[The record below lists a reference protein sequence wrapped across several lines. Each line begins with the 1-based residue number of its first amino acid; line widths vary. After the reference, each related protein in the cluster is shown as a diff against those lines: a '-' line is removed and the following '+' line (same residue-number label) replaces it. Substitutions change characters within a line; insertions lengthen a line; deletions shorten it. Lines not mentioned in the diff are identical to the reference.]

1 MTSHVT
7 VSVSDTLPVV
17 RAALLADARP
27 ERRWLVESLW
37 ARAGVGIVGG
47 APKCCKSWLALD
59 LALSV
64 ASNTP
69 CLGRFPVHDPGPAL
83 VYLAEDAPTDLKL
96 RLSGLCRHRGLDLAR
111 VPLDVITAP
120 ALRLDLDRDRSR
132 IDRTLRA
139 HTPRMLLLDPFV
151 RLHRVDENSAAD
163 VSALLAFLREMQREH
178 DVAIVV
184 VHHAKKGGTVHAGQA
199 LRGSGDFHAWT
210 DSAVYVRRLRDHL
223 AVTVEHRAAPAP
235 EPFDLALVAIDDGP
249 AHLDIIEPDDA
260 TATTHSDLRARL
272 LELIAP
278 RPAGISRDD
287 LRSALHVRNERI
299 GPLLAALA
307 KDGFLTRERGNWKTV
322 PVPQP

>member
-1 MTSHVT
+1 MTSHAVDP
-7 VSVSDTLPVV
+7 DTLPVV
-17 RAALLADARP
+17 RAALLSDARP

-64 ASNTP
+64 ATDTA

-83 VYLAEDAPTDLKL
+83 VYLAEDAPSDVKL
-96 RLSGLCRHRGLDLAR
+96 RLSGLCLQRGLDLAR

-120 ALRLDLDRDRSR
+120 VLRLDLDRDRSR

-139 HTPRMLLLDPFV
+139 HRPRVLLLDPFV
-151 RLHRVDENSAAD
+151 RLHRVDENSAGE

-178 DVAIVV
+178 DVAILV
-184 VHHAKKGGTVHAGQA
+184 VHHAKKGGAGAHAGQA

-210 DSAVYVRRLRDHL
+210 DSALYVRRVRDHL

-235 EPFDLALVAIDDGP
+235 EPFELALVASDQGP
-249 AHLDIIEPDDA
+249 VHLDIIDGPDDA
-260 TATTHSDLRARL
+260 TG
-272 LELIAP
+272 
-278 RPAGISRDD
+278 PAHAD
-287 LRSALHVRNERI
+287 LRSRLLDLLDAAPDGLSREELRASLRVRNDRL
-299 GPLLAALA
+299 GPLLAGLA
-307 KDGFLTRERGNWKTV
+307 RDHLLTRDHGAWKRV
-322 PVPQP
+322 PVPHP